1 MLFNGAEASP
11 SVVESIISFVTQDD
25 EGLLPSLTVRET
37 LRFAAALRLPSWMTK
52 SEKNKRADEVLLK
65 IGLKVWSKSPPRK
78 ELLEFSDN
86 ARIVRTISS
95 AANF

>member
-52 SEKNKRADEVLLK
+52 AEKYKRADEVLLK
-65 IGLKVWSKSPPRK
+65 MGLKVCSKSRSRK
-78 ELLEFSDN
+78 EFMKLIIN
-86 ARIVRTISS
+86 K
-95 AANF
+95 

>member
-37 LRFAAALRLPSWMTK
+37 LRFAAALRLPSWMNK
-52 SEKNKRADEVLLK
+52 AEKNKRADEVLLK
-65 IGLKVWSKSPPRK
+65 MGLKVCSKVSSEKGICRVD
-78 ELLEFSDN
+78 DN
-86 ARIVRTISS
+86 ARTVRTTSS
-95 AANF
+95 AINF